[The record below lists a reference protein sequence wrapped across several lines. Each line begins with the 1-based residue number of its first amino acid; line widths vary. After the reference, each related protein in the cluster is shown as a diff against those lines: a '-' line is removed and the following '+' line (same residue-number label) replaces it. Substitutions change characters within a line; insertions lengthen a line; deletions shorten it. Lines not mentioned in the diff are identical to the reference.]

1 MAYQDRF
8 LSSQQEFFVKK
19 SFGAGANRRDFL
31 KTSTALAA
39 TAALPYWFTTTSA
52 RAADSPNERK
62 LLGCIG
68 TGDRWKADGPAAMNH
83 ADCVA
88 LCDVDRAH
96 LDEAAEIT
104 KKKMNERGFKG
115 ETTLHEDYR
124 EVLDNKD
131 IDVVT
136 IVTPDHWHTKIAIEA
151 MKAGKDVYCEK
162 PLTLTIDEGKLI
174 CKVARETKR
183 VFQVGT
189 QQRTE
194 MDQRFLKAIAIV
206 RDGRLGKVNKITC
219 VINGVQPSG
228 PIPVVDAPSTL
239 NWEKWLGQAP
249 VVDYRYKNTDNS
261 RWGNSRCH
269 YEFRWWYEYSGGKMT
284 DWGAHHVDIAQW
296 LIGQTGDGQGPTKV
310 EPVMAEHA
318 VPLDDKGMPTQ
329 DDAYNVANK
338 FLVRCTF
345 PNDVIVD
352 IASEGRN
359 GLLIEGT
366 EGRMFVSRGDLE
378 GKPVE
383 SLKDKPLPDNAIEE
397 VYGGKKPT
405 SHMANFFD
413 CVQSREL
420 PISDVFSHHRA
431 LTTCHLAN
439 IAVRLGRPIMWD
451 AKTEQ
456 ITGDELAQ
464 SMQKREQRKG
474 YEIEA

>member
-1 MAYQDRF
+1 M
-8 LSSQQEFFVKK
+8 KK
-19 SFGAGANRRDFL
+19 TSATGTSRREFL
-31 KTSTALAA
+31 KTSTAIAA
-39 TAALPYWFTTTSA
+39 TAAMPYWFTTASA

-68 TGDRWKADGPAAMNH
+68 TGDRWKAVGPQAMGFAN
-83 ADCVA
+83 AVA

-96 LDEAAEIT
+96 LEEAAEIS
-104 KKKMNERGFKG
+104 KKKNGEKG
-115 ETTLHEDYR
+115 YNGEISLHEDYR

-162 PLTLTIDEGKLI
+162 PLTLTIDEGKMI
-174 CKVARETKR
+174 CKVARETGR

-194 MDQRFLKAIAIV
+194 MDQRFLQAIAIA
-206 RDGRLGKVNKITC
+206 RAGRLGKINKITC
-219 VINGVQPSG
+219 VINGVAASG
-228 PIPVVDAPSTL
+228 PIPVVDAPATL

-249 VVDYRYKNTDNS
+249 LVDYRFKNEDDS
-261 RWGNSRCH
+261 KWGNSRCH

-296 LIGQTGDGQGPTKV
+296 LIGQTGDGQGPTMI
-310 EPVMAEHA
+310 EPVMAEHP
-318 VPLDDKGMPTQ
+318 VPLDEKGMPTQ
-329 DDAYNVANK
+329 DDQYNVATK

-359 GLLIEGT
+359 GLLIEGS

-378 GKPVE
+378 GKPVDASE
-383 SLKDKPLPDNAIEE
+383 GQSAARECDRRDLRRQEADEPHGELLRLHREPRAADLRRLQPSSGADDVPPGEHRGATRSIDQMGRRRRADHRRPAGSKPAVP
-397 VYGGKKPT
+397 
-405 SHMANFFD
+405 
-413 CVQSREL
+413 
-420 PISDVFSHHRA
+420 RA
-431 LTTCHLAN
+431 
-439 IAVRLGRPIMWD
+439 
-451 AKTEQ
+451 
-456 ITGDELAQ
+456 AQ
-464 SMQKREQRKG
+464 G
-474 YEIEA
+474 I